1 MYQQLPR
8 EIDPFRFAN
17 SGIRLTGQIP
27 LSSMRRLAEQLV
39 NDDGMVDVD
48 MLFDIDETGLPFM
61 QGRFQASIQLICERC
76 MSPMTLQLDIPALLG
91 IIRHERK
98 VEGLA
103 EQYEPWII
111 DDAKQVDP
119 ALMVEDELILALPIV
134 PKHDYVCLP
143 DDVWQAGEAE
153 SEADKPAS
161 PFAVLAALKAKK

>member
-1 MYQQLPR
+1 MHQQLPR

-27 LSSMRRLAEQLV
+27 LSSMRRLSEQLV
-39 NDDGMVDVD
+39 NDEGMVDVD
-48 MLFDIDETGLPFM
+48 MHFDIDETGLPFM

-76 MSPMTLQLDIPALLG
+76 MSPMTLQLDIAALLG
-91 IIRHERK
+91 ILRHERK

-143 DDVWQAGEAE
+143 DDVWHAGETE
-153 SEADKPAS
+153 SEADKPVS

>member
-1 MYQQLPR
+1 MHQQLPR

-39 NDDGMVDVD
+39 SDDGMVDVD
-48 MLFDIDETGLPFM
+48 MHFDIDETGLPFM
-61 QGRFQASIQLICERC
+61 KGRFQTSIQLICERC
-76 MSPMTLQLDIPALLG
+76 MSQMTLQMDIPALLG

-153 SEADKPAS
+153 SEADKPVS
-161 PFAVLAALKAKK
+161 PFAVLAALKEKK